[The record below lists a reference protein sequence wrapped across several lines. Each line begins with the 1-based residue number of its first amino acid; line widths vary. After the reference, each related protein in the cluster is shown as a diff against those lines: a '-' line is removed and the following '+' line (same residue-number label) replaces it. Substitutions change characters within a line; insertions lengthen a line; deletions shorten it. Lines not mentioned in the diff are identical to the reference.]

1 MTGKKFFLCGHVAI
15 IRLKFS
21 TTKELK
27 RRMKIALGTDHA
39 GFILKDAVTKFLSSR
54 KIEVID
60 FGAYMKNDDDDYP
73 DVAFKAS
80 RAVADEE
87 ADAGILLCGT
97 GYGISIA
104 ANKVLGI
111 RAVACDT
118 PESARRAKSHNNINV
133 IALGGSSVNP
143 SDVPAILSAWL
154 DTPFEGG
161 RHLRRINKISMAE
174 RSTLNAHLSSGG
186 RVVIFNHPLV
196 QHKVGII
203 RDVNTSVKQF
213 RELLQEIAGLMV
225 YEITRS
231 LPLTAKEVQTPIEKT
246 TVKTI
251 EGRKMAIVPVL
262 RAGLGMVDGILQIV
276 PNAKVG
282 HIGLYRD
289 PETLK
294 PVEYYCKLPFDIEE
308 REIFV
313 LDPMLATGGSS
324 AAAISLIKKRG
335 GRKISLVCLIAAPEG
350 IEKVHSEHPE
360 VDIFAAALDSHLNEH
375 GYIVPGLG
383 DAGDRLFGTK

>member
-1 MTGKKFFLCGHVAI
+1 M
-15 IRLKFS
+15 
-21 TTKELK
+21 
-27 RRMKIALGTDHA
+27 
-39 GFILKDAVTKFLSSR
+39 
-54 KIEVID
+54 
-60 FGAYMKNDDDDYP
+60 
-73 DVAFKAS
+73 
-80 RAVADEE
+80 
-87 ADAGILLCGT
+87 
-97 GYGISIA
+97 
-104 ANKVLGI
+104 
-111 RAVACDT
+111 
-118 PESARRAKSHNNINV
+118 
-133 IALGGSSVNP
+133 
-143 SDVPAILSAWL
+143 
-154 DTPFEGG
+154 
-161 RHLRRINKISMAE
+161 RRINKISMAE